1 MFDWL
6 ASSINPAFMPHGH
19 CYFWRPDILW
29 THVVSDLT
37 IAASYY
43 TIPLVL
49 GAFLYKRRESFPYPS
64 ILLLFI
70 AFIFLCGTTHLMA
83 IYVTWYPAYEIQGW
97 LKAATAIVSL
107 ATALTLIPILPKLL
121 ALPGL
126 LEAYEDSERN
136 AAEAK
141 SLGEK
146 LELELSLRNQLI
158 EQAPYGIVLLS
169 NEGTI
174 ELANTALVN
183 QFGYEA
189 DELIGRSFAT
199 LVPDS
204 LSEKHVPVSD
214 SIIEDGVSAPKT
226 SPNQELDG
234 LHKSGKSI
242 PVEVGLSTMNRGA
255 QSNVIAI
262 VQDIQE
268 RRTAQLRIE
277 SQLQELKI
285 INAELDNFAYVA
297 SHDLKS
303 PLRGIEQLA
312 SWLEDDLKDGLND
325 ETKEH
330 LDDMRGR
337 ISRMDKLL
345 DDLLEYSTVR
355 KKAYP
360 NSEVDTMVLVRDIF
374 DMADSDKNFSL
385 QLPDDMPLLETQLAP
400 LCVVFRNLIANA
412 IKHHDKPNGKITITS
427 HNTIEGTEFSVADD
441 GPGIPQ
447 YLQERVFKIFQ
458 TLKPRDE
465 LEGSGIGLAIV
476 VKTLESLG
484 GHVTLESDGVRGCT
498 FRFWWPSKLISSANS
513 ANDLT

>member
-6 ASSINPAFMPHGH
+6 ASNINPAFMPHGH
-19 CYFWRPDILW
+19 CYLWRPDILW
-29 THVVSDLT
+29 THVLSDLT
-37 IAASYY
+37 IAVAYY
-43 TIPLVL
+43 AIPVIL
-49 GAFLYKRRESFPYPS
+49 GAFLYKRRESFPYPN
-64 ILLLFI
+64 ILLLFM
-70 AFIFLCGTTHLMA
+70 AFIFLCGTTHLMT
-83 IYVTWYPAYEIQGW
+83 IYVTWYPAYEMQGW
-97 LKAATAIVSL
+97 LKAMTAIVSL

-146 LELELSLRNQLI
+146 LKHELSLRNQLI

-169 NEGTI
+169 NEGTV

-199 LVPDS
+199 LVPNS
-204 LSEKHVPVSD
+204 LSEEYAPLSD
-214 SIIEDGVSAPKT
+214 SIIEDGLSSPKM

-262 VQDIQE
+262 VQNIQE

-277 SQLQELKI
+277 SQLKELKS

-312 SWLEDDLKDGLND
+312 NWIEDDLKESINS
-325 ETKEH
+325 ETREH

-337 ISRMDKLL
+337 ITRMDQLL
-345 DDLLEYSTVR
+345 DDLLEYSSVG
-355 KKAYP
+355 KKAHP

-374 DMADSDKNFSL
+374 DMANSDRNFSL
-385 QLPDDMPLLETQLAP
+385 QLSDDLPLLETQLAP
-400 LCVVFRNLIANA
+400 LSVVFRNLIANA

-427 HNTIEGTEFSVADD
+427 NNTIEGTEFSVADD
-441 GPGIPQ
+441 GPGIPE

-465 LEGSGIGLAIV
+465 LEGSGIGLALV

-484 GHVTLESDGVRGCT
+484 GRVSLESDGVRGCT
-498 FRFWWPSKLISSANS
+498 FRFLWPIQQTS
-513 ANDLT
+513 